1 VSAVAVAA
9 RPRPVTRELA
19 AWIAGLRYDGVPAET
34 RAALKAALLDTLA
47 AAIYGGQM
55 EWSKIVREWA
65 AEAQP
70 RTQRAS
76 AWGEPAPTLRAA
88 DAALTNG
95 VAAHA
100 LELDDYHNAK
110 VHPGAAVIPAAL
122 ALAEALDL
130 DGVAVMT
137 AIAAGYETMI
147 RTALALGPIPA
158 RLHGWHLT
166 GVTGTLGAAAAA
178 ASLLGLDAEHTTW
191 ALGLA
196 GTQSAGLFAFNADG
210 AMSKR
215 IHAGR
220 AAHAGVFAAEI
231 AARGYTGPTS
241 VYEFDD
247 GGILKTFAHSTN
259 VDALVDGL
267 GTHWASTAVCFKP
280 YSCCGS
286 NHSSIDAART
296 LRGRFG
302 PAVADAPIRVGVS
315 HAVRVQCGM
324 DYVPSTE
331 MLAQMSLRYCVA
343 AALLDGNVL
352 PPQFTPE
359 RFSEERIVALA
370 QRIELIDDPQLDE
383 LYPVHFAGWVE
394 AVVDGKPE
402 RVFVN
407 DPLGS
412 PFVPLDRDGVADKA
426 RGLLGGLRS
435 AEAIRRLEQTVD
447 EFEGLRA
454 RDLIAA
460 LAAAQ

>member
-1 VSAVAVAA
+1 MSAVAAGQAA
-9 RPRPVTRELA
+9 PGYARTGP
-19 AWIAGLRYDGVPAET
+19 WIAGLRYDGVPAET

-70 RTQRAS
+70 RMQRAS

-100 LELDDYHNAK
+100 LEIADDYHNAK

-178 ASLLGLDAEHTTW
+178 ASPLGLDAERTTW

-259 VDALVDGL
+259 VRRARRRARHALGEHRRVL
-267 GTHWASTAVCFKP
+267 QAVLVLRQQPQFDRRRAHVARALRP
-280 YSCCGS
+280 RSCRCADPRRRLARG
-286 NHSSIDAART
+286 ART
-296 LRGRFG
+296 VRHGLRTVDRDARADELALLRCGRAPG
-302 PAVADAPIRVGVS
+302 RQRAAPAV
-315 HAVRVQCGM
+315 HAR
-324 DYVPSTE
+324 T
-331 MLAQMSLRYCVA
+331 
-343 AALLDGNVL
+343 VL
-352 PPQFTPE
+352 
-359 RFSEERIVALA
+359 EERIVALA

-426 RGLLGGLRS
+426 RGLLGGLRPPKRS
-435 AEAIRRLEQTVD
+435 GAWSKRSTNSK
-447 EFEGLRA
+447 GCA